1 MITKDRQY
9 CIAEAEDGKAKCKF
23 CVWIDPEKSI
33 WQAVCRS
40 ILKIVGY
47 HFQMISWTWISKRC
61 NPSRCNNE
69 VIASSCQSKT
79 TEIKISVVFCV
90 IFCAMRERKWLS
102 YQKASYTS
110 HRRTALIGWIPV
122 WPQKPESIIPF
133 KGLFSAVLQH
143 FSVHF

>member
-9 CIAEAEDGKAKCKF
+9 CIAETEDGKAKCKF

-61 NPSRCNNE
+61 NPWRCNNE

-79 TEIKISVVFCV
+79 TEIKISIVFAWSFVRCVRESDYHIRRLHIRAIEEQRLLVEFAFGRRSLNLLQKVVFSRVAAFQCP
-90 IFCAMRERKWLS
+90 L
-102 YQKASYTS
+102 
-110 HRRTALIGWIPV
+110 
-122 WPQKPESIIPF
+122 
-133 KGLFSAVLQH
+133 
-143 FSVHF
+143 